1 MLTLQLR
8 ARHPCPAYLW
18 WSKRAGLIIL
28 VVEGIEDHMWT
39 RNLRNDR
46 GGSLVELALALPLL
60 CLLLIG
66 SVELGRMAYASIE
79 VSNAARAA
87 VAYGSQNPTTAAL
100 SADMATAATLDAA
113 DLTSMGATLATNATE
128 ACVCDNV
135 DSSGNVTSTPITV
148 CAGPASTALIQ
159 CPLVAASGTNTIVH
173 YVQATTSA
181 TVNTIFNYPG
191 IPTSFTLHG
200 YAQMRVLQ

>member
-1 MLTLQLR
+1 
-8 ARHPCPAYLW
+8 
-18 WSKRAGLIIL
+18 
-28 VVEGIEDHMWT
+28 
-39 RNLRNDR
+39 
-46 GGSLVELALALPLL
+46 
-60 CLLLIG
+60 
-66 SVELGRMAYASIE
+66 MAYASIE

-113 DLTSMGATLATNATE
+113 DLTSMGATLTTNANE

-148 CAGPASTALIQ
+148 CLGSPSTPSTALTQ

-181 TVNTIFNYPG
+181 TVNTIFHYPG
-191 IPTSFTLHG
+191 IPTSFTLQG